1 MNDTAQPDQGA
12 PHLDREPPTG
22 PLAGLRIVELGS
34 IIAGPLA
41 GRMLADLG
49 AEVIKV
55 ESPAKPDPM
64 RQWGQGTH
72 NGRKAWWPVIARN
85 KRLVTLDLASER
97 GAEELL
103 RLVADSDAVIENFR
117 PGTLEKWD
125 LGFERLNSA
134 RPGLILVRVSGYGQ
148 TGPYADRP
156 GFAAAAEAMSGLRFV
171 NGYPGEIPPRMGISL
186 GDSLASLFAVQGLL
200 AAVYRRSADPEAA
213 REGEVVD
220 VSILE
225 ACLALTESIVPEYD
239 LMGRVRGPSGARLE
253 GIAPSN
259 VFRSRDQ
266 RMVVIAA
273 NQDTLFTR
281 LCTAMGRPELASDP
295 RFRTHEDRGANQ
307 ELIEA
312 EIQAWAGEHDAAEI
326 DDLLAA
332 AGVVCGPVASV
343 ADVVDN
349 PQLQAR
355 DALVEQHDE
364 ELGSFRAPGI
374 VPRFS
379 RGSGEVRW
387 SGRWEPGADND
398 RLLAREIA

>member
-1 MNDTAQPDQGA
+1 MGN
-12 PHLDREPPTG
+12 G
-22 PLAGLRIVELGS
+22 PLTGLRVIELGS

-55 ESPAKPDPM
+55 ESPTKPDPM
-64 RQWGQGTH
+64 RQWGQGAL

-85 KRLVTLDLASER
+85 KKLVTLDLTDEQGR
-97 GAEELL
+97 DGLL
-103 RLVADSDAVIENFR
+103 RLVGEADAVVENFR
-117 PGTLEKWD
+117 PGTLEKWG
-125 LGFERLNSA
+125 LGFERLKGV

-171 NGYPGEIPPRMGISL
+171 NGYPGEVPPRMGISL

-200 AAVYRRSADPEAA
+200 AAVYRRDAEA
-213 REGEVVD
+213 EPQGEVVD

-225 ACLALTESIVPEYD
+225 ACLALTESMVPEYD
-239 LMGRVRGPSGARLE
+239 LMGRVRQPSGAHLE

-259 VFRSRDQ
+259 VFNSRDG

-273 NQDTLFTR
+273 NQDALFAR
-281 LCTAMGRPELASDP
+281 LCDAMGRPELCEDP

-307 ELIEA
+307 EQIEA
-312 EIQAWAGEHDAAEI
+312 EIQAWAGRHDAAEI
-326 DDLLAA
+326 DRLLAG
-332 AGVVCGPVASV
+332 AGVVCGPVSSV

-355 DALVEQHDE
+355 GAFVEQHDE

-387 SGRWEPGADND
+387 SGRWEVGADND
-398 RLLAREIA
+398 QLLSQEVT